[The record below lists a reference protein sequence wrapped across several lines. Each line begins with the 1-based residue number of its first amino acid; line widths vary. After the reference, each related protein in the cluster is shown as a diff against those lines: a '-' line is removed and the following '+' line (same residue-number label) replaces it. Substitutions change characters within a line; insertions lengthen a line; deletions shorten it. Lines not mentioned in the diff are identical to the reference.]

1 MLSRFDTDRQ
11 TDIIAISI
19 SRVSV
24 AVLTRDKNWF
34 LGHIFC
40 YFSSQIKISYISNQ
54 RIII

>member
-54 RIII
+54 RIFI